1 MADLDSIKL
10 SVEATSE
17 DAQSAM
23 QSIISNLK
31 ALQSALSGINTK
43 NVDALS
49 KSMSSLKKS
58 GGKSDA
64 VADSK
69 KQIEQ
74 QSAALKSLGKA
85 ANAFKTI
92 GSVAVKGAGSVLKNI
107 GNTVKTLGE
116 KFKLS
121 ALFSNKFTR
130 SLIRIAGYRVVR
142 AVISSIT
149 QGAKVGLENLA
160 HASSEANATLSQLS
174 SGALTL
180 QNSMGGALYS
190 VLASVVG
197 VLNTI
202 ISAAVSAMNW
212 ISMLFSILGGR
223 GTFKKATSATK
234 EYASALGGAAGG
246 ASALKQELMSFD
258 EINSLSPDSGGGGGG
273 GGAGM
278 LDYDSMFEEAPVDES
293 LKQMV
298 ENADFTLLGET
309 LANKVNTALSKIDW
323 SKIKTGAWKF
333 ARSLVTFLNGFID
346 KIDESLIGGAIAG
359 LVNAG
364 ITFANTLMYDMDW
377 GALGEKIKGALLR
390 AVLGIKAS
398 HVGRV
403 LAGKLIAAVRLLK
416 GLLPDSFEEWELV
429 TDWIARA
436 INSAI
441 GEIKKEDI
449 GTLIAGVI
457 TGAVSL
463 ITSLASEGAFS
474 NLASLIAEA
483 IKTAIQSVPKEEV
496 KNALITLLKEAWE
509 VLTIA
514 MSLIVDIQDTTI
526 GKGITAIALFSAL
539 KSGMSLF
546 GIKGFKAGAKGIA
559 IIGSIMFA
567 LEAIA
572 GIDKIVGAV
581 QSGSRVSFEDIAGVV
596 SNAVMAAGLS
606 VLTVS
611 PAAGLITIGIGVVL
625 KLIPWAKIEKGVE
638 AGVAIAGTGIG
649 LAGVDMLKRAEELLA
664 VTELTQEQQQ
674 TVSDMLA
681 EIRADGAVTA
691 DEIGTL
697 FAGLALDPLV
707 AAAVLNELG
716 ITSETALGKVE
727 EFAGSFEGLPFQD
740 VTDSAAEAGEAIETA
755 TTAVDEMPIAID
767 VPKIDDSSITS
778 VEDYGTALRG
788 TGDDIEALAEKI
800 VVVPSEI
807 IFNLQ
812 LNNYDTVMKQLD
824 TLAEEITSAGSS
836 GDLGFKNAFS
846 GLGSWFE
853 TNVISPVKNGFS
865 GINWYYI
872 GYSAVSSFR
881 RGMKAIVL
889 PKMKVE
895 WSVSSK
901 TATIL
906 GKEFTV
912 SIPEP
917 SIKMYKSGGFPDAGE
932 LFMANENGVQE
943 LVGRVGNRPA
953 VANQDQIGDTIF
965 RYMDAHNE
973 QNGASDYD
981 AMASALVRAMK
992 SAGLGA
998 TYIDGKMIKQS
1009 LNREAQRSGKPVLGY

>member
-43 NVDALS
+43 GVDALA

-74 QSAALKSLGKA
+74 QSAALKNLGKA
-85 ANAFKTI
+85 ANTFKTI

-149 QGAKVGLENLA
+149 QGARVGLENLA

-309 LANKVNTALSKIDW
+309 LANKVNTALSEIDW

-333 ARSLVTFLNGFID
+333 ARSLVTFLNGFIGE
-346 KIDESLIGGAIAG
+346 IDANLIGDSIAG

-390 AVLGIKAS
+390 AVLGIRAS
-398 HVGRV
+398 DVGRM
-403 LAGKLIAAVRLLK
+403 LAGKLVAAVRLLK

-429 TDWIARA
+429 TDWMTRA

-441 GEIKKEDI
+441 DEIKKEDV
-449 GTLIAGVI
+449 GTLIAEVI
-457 TGAVSL
+457 TGGVSL

-483 IKTAIQSVPKEEV
+483 IKTAIESVPKEEV
-496 KNALITLLKEAWE
+496 KEALITLLKEAWE
-509 VLTIA
+509 VLKIA

-526 GKGITAIALFSAL
+526 GKGITAVALFSAL

-559 IIGSIMFA
+559 IVGSIMFA

-572 GIDKIVGAV
+572 GIDKIVSAV
-581 QSGSRVSFEDIAGVV
+581 QSGSRVSFDDIAAVV
-596 SNAVMAAGLS
+596 SNAVIAAGLA
-606 VLTVS
+606 VMTVS
-611 PAAGLITIGIGVVL
+611 LGGGFIALGIGVVL
-625 KLIPWAKIEKGVE
+625 KLIPWAEIEKGVAGAAQVGTALVGGISIE
-638 AGVAIAGTGIG
+638 ALKGVEAAAEG
-649 LAGVDMLKRAEELLA
+649 LALTEEQYTRVQELA
-664 VTELTQEQQQ
+664 DEV
-674 TVSDMLA
+674 
-681 EIRADGAVTA
+681 RADGVVSAG
-691 DEIGTL
+691 EISAL
-697 FAGLALDPLV
+697 FLGLSKEPEVL
-707 AAAVLNELG
+707 AAVFKELG
-716 ITSETALGKVE
+716 ITSESATQMFE
-727 EFAGSFEGLPFQD
+727 ELTGSVDGVDFSTVRE
-740 VTDSAAEAGEAIETA
+740 EATA
-755 TTAVDEMPIAID
+755 TSEELQGVSDAVEEMPIAIG
-767 VPKIDDSSITS
+767 VPKVDDSAITS

-824 TLAEEITSAGSS
+824 TLAEEITFAGSS
-836 GDLGFKNAFS
+836 GDLGFKHAFS

-953 VANQDQIGDTIF
+953 VANQDQIGDAIF